1 MKLKFKDSHS
11 NTFVKLLRG
20 TIYNMNV
27 GYGLKIFYAVKCVAL
42 SITENLGL
50 AIFKR
55 VLIRMLIV
63 LHLHSRLVL
72 LKILG
77 TLGLFIF

>member
-20 TIYNMNV
+20 TIYMNV

-63 LHLHSRLVL
+63 LHLH
-72 LKILG
+72 
-77 TLGLFIF
+77 T